1 MKEKWKWMKEAS
13 VDENPSAVYLQNCAQ
28 KNVNMKPTNNAY
40 SETLLDKDT
49 WQTWGLKYT
58 RTND

>member
-1 MKEKWKWMKEAS
+1 MKEAS

-49 WQTWGLKYT
+49 WQT
-58 RTND
+58 